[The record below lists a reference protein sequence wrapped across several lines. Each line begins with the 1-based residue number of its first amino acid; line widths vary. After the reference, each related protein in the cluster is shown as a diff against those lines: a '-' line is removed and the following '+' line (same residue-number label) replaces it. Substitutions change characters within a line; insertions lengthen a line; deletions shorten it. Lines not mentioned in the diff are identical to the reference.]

1 MWRRLKAALL
11 AGKIPTT
18 HGGVIGQAWRG
29 RGPRAAL
36 LAAALVGIDILPLD
50 EDLGRGA
57 GELLAKT
64 KKSDVIDAALV
75 LLTSDGDAIA
85 TTDAVDIKPL
95 ALASGR
101 MIDLIEV

>member
-1 MWRRLKAALL
+1 LFWTAARSLREKNDRPMWRRLKAALL

-50 EDLGRGA
+50 EDLGKHAPVSYLPKRRNQ
-57 GELLAKT
+57 T
-64 KKSDVIDAALV
+64 
-75 LLTSDGDAIA
+75 
-85 TTDAVDIKPL
+85 
-95 ALASGR
+95 
-101 MIDLIEV
+101 